1 MAFQTQINLVQAPA
15 VEGDIASANPRF
27 AVPTWMDDSNGA
39 GNQVGW
45 RAAPGGVFIARF
57 AWADLATGQLLA
69 NTGTGLPTGFIARTM
84 NGLNMQYFLT
94 PSSTSYFIPQG
105 FGIGD
110 VFSGGTFWVRHRP
123 SAGTPACAVGMSA
136 FAKLA
141 DGTIQFALS
150 TATIAG
156 WVKTK
161 WIAGMACA
169 ANELTKM
176 TSQPLG

>member
-1 MAFQTQINLVQAPA
+1 MTFQTKINVTQAPA
-15 VEGDIASANPRF
+15 VEGDFASANPRF
-27 AVPTWMDDSNGA
+27 SVPSNTDDV
-39 GNQVGW
+39 NQVGW
-45 RAAPGGVFIARF
+45 RAGPAGVFIARF
-57 AWADLATGQLLA
+57 AWADVTNTLLA
-69 NTGTGLPTGFIARTM
+69 NTGTGLPTGFIHREM
-84 NGLNMQYFLT
+84 NGLNTAYFQVGFGA
-94 PSSTSYFIPQG
+94 TSFFIPPG
-105 FGIGD
+105 FGVGGL
-110 VFSGGTFWVRHRP
+110 FSGGTFWVRHRP

-150 TATIAG
+150 NAVIAG

-161 WIAGMACA
+161 WLAGSPCL